1 METKRASPPRQFAAC
16 VRGENEDKYA
26 HKQRE
31 RARNVLRQI
40 LVFLLAPGLARSR
53 TSGVVG
59 NQRASALHTICVCI
73 AFCAVSYF
81 CGTWIHT
88 QNQMCVCVCVCVWY
102 TDTHAKLNRTQSL
115 AHACFL
121 ARAHIQVRAVHAGGA
136 GAADG
141 THASNSGSSLTHW
154 PSHLWRYR
162 LRGADSDSD
171 GFGCEQGGRGGGG
184 SSGVC
189 WGTHGGGGWRRGDS
203 VPASPSCCIYHICA
217 PHSKEGGVFVRAFV
231 HDCLGVHRGSVS
243 G

>member
-1 METKRASPPRQFAAC
+1 MCC
-16 VRGENEDKYA
+16 VRSWSSCWHLVWRALGPRA
-26 HKQRE
+26 WLGIRE
-31 RARNVLRQI
+31 HPHCTQFVCASLFAQSI
-40 LVFLLAPGLARSR
+40 IS
-53 TSGVVG
+53 VVHG
-59 NQRASALHTICVCI
+59 
-73 AFCAVSYF
+73 
-81 CGTWIHT
+81 
-88 QNQMCVCVCVCVWY
+88 Y
-102 TDTHAKLNRTQSL
+102 TRKTKSL